1 MLDAD
6 GPCRSETARHA
17 FQLMFHLQA
26 LSRLH
31 LKFHDLGVNK
41 ALRL

>member
-1 MLDAD
+1 MLEADDAHRL
-6 GPCRSETARHA
+6 GTATHA
-17 FQLMFHLQA
+17 FQFMFHLQA

-31 LKFHDLGVNK
+31 FKFHDLGVDE

>member
-1 MLDAD
+1 MLEAD
-6 GPCRSETARHA
+6 GACRVETATHA
-17 FQLMFHLQA
+17 FQFMFHLQA

-31 LKFHDLGVNK
+31 LKFHDLGVDE